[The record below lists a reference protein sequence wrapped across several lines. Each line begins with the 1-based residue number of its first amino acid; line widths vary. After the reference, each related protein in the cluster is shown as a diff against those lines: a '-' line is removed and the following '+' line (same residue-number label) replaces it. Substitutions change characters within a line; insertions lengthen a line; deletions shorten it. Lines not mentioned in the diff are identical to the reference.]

1 MDEIYSKAIQVNV
14 HLGEGDE
21 KIDEACKAV
30 KRLAAACMTVLEAE
44 RIGVGEEITRNEYN
58 KVAKEVLRKFS
69 IPDLL
74 EGMVNRMGS
83 PFESSMLLWR
93 THIQL

>member
-44 RIGVGEEITRNEYN
+44 RIGVGKR
-58 KVAKEVLRKFS
+58 
-69 IPDLL
+69 
-74 EGMVNRMGS
+74 
-83 PFESSMLLWR
+83 
-93 THIQL
+93 